1 MPLPFSFSLRPPR
14 HPLLR
19 AVVALAGLL
28 LLGFFAAFAVVI
40 AAFVLIGFGVR
51 RLVLQYRGGPPSLD
65 PQVARR
71 VDPQVIDG
79 EFSVVRK
86 PHATLLPR

>member
-1 MPLPFSFSLRPPR
+1 MLRPPR

-19 AVVALAGLL
+19 AVLALSGLL

-40 AAFVLIGFGVR
+40 AALVLAGFGVR
-51 RLVLQYRGGPPSLD
+51 RLLASVRHGSRPFD
-65 PQVARR
+65 PQVARP
-71 VDPQVIDG
+71 VDPNVIDG
-79 EFSVVRK
+79 EYSVVRK